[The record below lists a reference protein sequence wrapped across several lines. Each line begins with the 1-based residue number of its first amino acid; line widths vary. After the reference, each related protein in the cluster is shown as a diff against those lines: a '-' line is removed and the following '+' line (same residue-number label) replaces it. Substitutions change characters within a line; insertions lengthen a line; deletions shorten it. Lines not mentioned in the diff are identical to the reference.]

1 MIFHTR
7 FLPPHLQRL
16 SLALGFALASSLTAS
31 AQLPLNQDDVVCLI
45 GNALADRMQH
55 DGWMETLIQSQMAGK
70 NLTFRNLAVS
80 GDTVTSRPRSK
91 DVPSPDDYLARCKAD
106 AIFVFFGYN
115 ESFGG
120 EAKLPQFKN
129 DLSAMV
135 DKYRLAKF
143 NGELAPRI
151 VLFSPIAHEDLGSP
165 LLPDGKANNANL
177 ALYTNAIK
185 QVASEK
191 GAAFVDLFTSSQ
203 ALYAK
208 AKTPL
213 TLNGIHLLP
222 EGDRQLG
229 EVIASAVTGK
239 SVSSTPAMEPLHQA
253 VLDKDSHWHSRYR
266 AMDENDIWGSR
277 SGLRF
282 VAGQTNQTVLMQE
295 LSMLDVMTANRDAKI
310 HAVAQG
316 KNYKVDDSNVPKPV
330 EVVSNVGGGSKSS
343 SAMKEGDTSYLSGKE
358 SLAKIHV
365 PENFAVNLFADET
378 MFPELSNPVQMQV
391 DTKGRLWAA
400 CWGTYPKWEPL
411 KEMNDRLLI
420 LPDEN
425 HDGVADKV
433 IEFAKVQN
441 PLGFAFWGGGV
452 IVASQPDILF
462 LKDTDGDGKADVRI
476 VLLQATGSADT
487 HHSANNFIVGPD
499 GGLYWQSGIFLQHNY
514 ENPWGPS
521 LAATAAG
528 MYRFDPLRYTISF
541 IAANGPNSHGISFDR
556 WGYLFATDGT
566 TGNAFQVR
574 PEGNGFKMFPLLKK
588 EVRPV
593 PANVVISST
602 NFPDDLQQDLLIC
615 NTIGYLGLKHYKLF
629 RDGHTVGSQTFKQ
642 GEVWGEPTPD
652 FLRSD
657 DKNFRPTDAKF
668 GTDGALYISDW
679 QNVIIGHMQHNI
691 RDPERDKSHGRIFR
705 MVCKDRPL
713 QTPVAIAG
721 QPVAA
726 LLDALKNPIDGVRQR
741 ARTELDERNPDE
753 VQPTLRAWMK
763 QFDPKKA
770 EDAHPL
776 LEALWWFQ
784 RHNVRDEALL
794 TALLASPEPH
804 ARIAAATVKH
814 FWGPADPT
822 KAGPQNQIVDA
833 VEKKVRINVPKHLT
847 GPAAAAYRTGA
858 QVFSRE
864 AHCAT
869 CHQPDGKGLDPAFP
883 PLAGSPW
890 VTGSE
895 ERLIKIALHGL
906 HGKLEVN
913 GKVYDPE
920 KGVPPMTAFESLIG
934 DDEMAA
940 VLTYVRNSWGNKAS
954 PVLPETVKKVRA
966 ATKDRS
972 IFWKP
977 EELLK
982 DHPMES
988 PTTR

>member
-1 MIFHTR
+1 MNCR
-7 FLPPHLQRL
+7 PRL
-16 SLALGFALASSLTAS
+16 CLHNFRRMGLVLALATPLTAS
-31 AQLPLNQDDVVCLI
+31 AQLPLQKDDVVCLI
-45 GNALADRMQH
+45 GNGLADRMQH
-55 DGWMETLIQSQMAGK
+55 DGWMEALIQSQMAGK
-70 NLTFRNLAVS
+70 NLSFRNLAVA

-91 DVPSPDDYLARCKAD
+91 GVPSPEDYVAQCKAD

-115 ESFGG
+115 ESYGG
-120 EAKLPQFKN
+120 EAKLVQFKN

-135 DKYRLAKF
+135 DKYRSAKF
-143 NGELAPRI
+143 NGESPPRI
-151 VLFSPIAHEDLGSP
+151 ILFSPISHENLGDP

-185 QVASEK
+185 QVAAEK
-191 GAAFVDLFTSSQ
+191 GTAFVDLFTSSQ

-213 TLNGIHLLP
+213 TLNGVHPLP
-222 EGDRQLG
+222 EGNRQLG
-229 EVIASAVTGK
+229 EVIAAAITGK
-239 SVSSTPAMEPLHQA
+239 SVASSPAMELLRQA
-253 VLDKDSHWHSRYR
+253 VLDKDWHWHNRYR
-266 AMDENDIWGSR
+266 ATDENDIWGSR
-277 SGLRF
+277 AGLRF
-282 VAGQTNQTVLMQE
+282 VAGQTNQAVLVHE
-295 LSMLDVMTANRDAKI
+295 LSMLDVMTVNRDAKI

-316 KNYKVDDSNVPKPV
+316 RNLKVDDSNVPKPL

-343 SAMKEGDTSYLSGKE
+343 SAAKEGDSSYLCGKE

-365 PENFAVNLFADET
+365 PEGFAVNLFADEA
-378 MFPELSNPVQMQV
+378 MFPALANPVQMQV

-400 CWGTYPKWEPL
+400 CWSTYPKWEPL
-411 KEMNDRLLI
+411 KEMTDSLLI

-425 HDGVADKV
+425 RDGVADKA
-433 IEFAKVQN
+433 IEFAKVHN

-462 LKDTDGDGKADVRI
+462 LKDTDGDDKADLRI

-487 HHSANNFIVGPD
+487 HHAANNFIIGPD

-514 ENPWGPS
+514 EHPWGPS
-521 LAATAAG
+521 LASTASG
-528 MYRFDPLRYTISF
+528 MYRFDPLRHTISF
-541 IAANGPNSHGISFDR
+541 IAGNSPNPHGTTFDR

-566 TGNAFQVR
+566 GGRAYQVR
-574 PEGNGFKMFPLLKK
+574 PDGNGFKMFPLLNK

-593 PANVVISST
+593 PANAIISST
-602 NFPDDLQQDLLIC
+602 NFPDELQQQFLIC
-615 NTIGYLGLKHYKLF
+615 NAIGYLGLKRYDLK
-629 RDGHTVGSQTFKQ
+629 RDGHTTGKQTFKQ

-652 FLRSD
+652 FFRSD
-657 DKNFRPTDAKF
+657 DKNFRPADAEF
-668 GTDGALYISDW
+668 GSDGALYVADW

-691 RDPERDKSHGRIFR
+691 RDPQRDKKHGRIYR
-705 MVCKDRPL
+705 MIHKDRPL
-713 QTPVAIAG
+713 QAAVAIDG
-721 QPVAA
+721 QPIAA
-726 LLDALKNPIDGVRQR
+726 LLEVLKHPVDGVRER

-753 VQPTLRAWMK
+753 VQTALREWMK
-763 QFDPKKA
+763 PFDPKKA
-770 EDAHPL
+770 ADAHCL

-784 RHNVRDEALL
+784 RHNVRDQALL
-794 TALLASPEPH
+794 TALLESPEPH
-804 ARIAAATVKH
+804 ARIAAATVKQ

-822 KAGPQNQIVDA
+822 TKGTTQTQIADTEEKIKIKA
-833 VEKKVRINVPKHLT
+833 PKHLS
-847 GPAAAAYRTGA
+847 GEAAKAYRTGG
-858 QVFSRE
+858 QVYHRE

-869 CHQPDGKGLDPAFP
+869 CHQPDGKGLNPAFP
-883 PLAGSPW
+883 PLADSPW

-906 HGKLEVN
+906 HGKIEVN

-920 KGVPPMTAFESLIG
+920 KGVPPMTAFESLLG
-934 DDEMAA
+934 DAEMAA
-940 VLTYVRNSWGNKAS
+940 VLTYVRNSWGNKAA

-982 DHPMES
+982 EHPLE
-988 PTTR
+988 